1 MTPEDR
7 QTEMAR
13 IVSRNGAQSVEA
25 LAARFGVSAETVRRD
40 LGRLARSGLIQKV
53 HGGAR
58 AAQAPLEGSFA
69 ERMAEDAE
77 AKEVIA
83 AKLAALV
90 VPGETVFID
99 TGSTTLVCA
108 HALRHTPG
116 LTVVTNSVRIA
127 RAFDGSDA
135 HVILLGGR
143 YVADNAQTVGA
154 ETLRQIADFRPDRAI
169 LTAAALDADGTIL
182 DADLDEA
189 EVARAMHQHA
199 RSTVI
204 VAAAS
209 KLGRRAPHRVC
220 GVAEIATLLTETPP
234 VGDFARVLA
243 QADVKTL

>member
-7 QTEMAR
+7 QHEMAR
-13 IVSRNGAQSVEA
+13 LIARNGAQSVEA
-25 LAARFGVSAETVRRD
+25 LASRFGVSAETVRRD
-40 LGRLARSGLIQKV
+40 LGRLARSGVIQKV

-58 AAQAPLEGSFA
+58 TAPAPLEGSFA

-90 VPGETVFID
+90 TPGETLFID
-99 TGSTTLVCA
+99 TGSTTLACA
-108 HALRHTPG
+108 RALRHTRG

-127 RAFDGSDA
+127 QAFDGGDA
-135 HVILLGGR
+135 QVILLGGT
-143 YVADNAQTVGA
+143 YKADNAQTVGP
-154 ETLRQIADFRPDRAI
+154 ETLRQIAEFRADRAI
-169 LTAAALDADGTIL
+169 LTPAALDADGTVL

-189 EVARAMHQHA
+189 QVARAMHRHA

-220 GVAEIATLLTETPP
+220 GVAEIATLLTETLPE
-234 VGDFARVLA
+234 GDFARVLA
-243 QADVKTL
+243 QADVKTS